1 MTLKERLLPEIELK
15 LIELHK
21 LRPAIAR
28 GIEESLAR
36 VSFVTDIT
44 LGEAFDINYYLLD
57 DLLNAQG
64 IYDIFIDAPVFTS
77 KVQ

>member
-21 LRPAIAR
+21 LSPAIA
-28 GIEESLAR
+28 GSIEESLAR

-44 LGEAFDINYYLLD
+44 LGEAFDINYYLLN

-64 IYDIFIDAPVFTS
+64 IFDIFIDEPVFTS
-77 KVQ
+77 KL